1 MLVGSADVNALAARA
16 PALDAYPAEPLVLG
30 DVTLLQMVLEM
41 RNGAREAVLPPSLHP
56 TIPPTLSIQVW
67 DVADSPWGG
76 FRAAVA
82 RVSCRAG
89 VRARGF
95 TTAAWASDE
104 AAAAGLANTYG
115 YPCRSGEVTFQH
127 GYAGAEVSVSS
138 GTGGTVL
145 AAHAIGP
152 EPLGGDDV
160 QYTGTLN
167 LAHTPVG
174 LRLLQVE
181 FGVAARTSER
191 LRARLDGFEAAA
203 WGDGRLD
210 PYYVV
215 TASLARAEV
224 TFAPIRFV
232 LRPDELAFTGTEP
245 VAADGA

>member
-1 MLVGSADVNALAARA
+1 MLVGSADIDALASRA
-16 PALDAYPAEPLVLG
+16 PTLEAYPVEPLVLS
-30 DVTLLQMVLEM
+30 DVTLFQMVLEM
-41 RNGAREAVLPPSLHP
+41 RNGAREAVLPASLHP

-67 DVADSPWGG
+67 DVREGPWGS

-95 TTAAWASDE
+95 TTAAWVTTE
-104 AAAAGLANTYG
+104 AAAAGLADTYG
-115 YPCRSGEVTFQH
+115 YPCRVGVLTFQH
-127 GYAGAEVSVSS
+127 GYAGAEVSVSD
-138 GTGGTVL
+138 GNGTVF
-145 AAHAIGP
+145 AARAIDP
-152 EPLGGDDV
+152 EPLGADDV

-167 LAHTPVG
+167 LAQTPVG

-191 LRARLDGFEAAA
+191 LRARLDAFESSA

-210 PYYVV
+210 PYHVV

-245 VAADGA
+245 VAAEGG